1 MLTLYRIIFGKI
13 GTLLQTFSVTLK
25 MTYFATISCV
35 LARDARWF
43 VFKPKIPIWVNFGG
57 YCNEKSWSI
66 LQPLEISF
74 GIHIVFP
81 ILVFCAK
88 ENLATLVLYKLGTVS
103 VFRVS
108 IP

>member
-1 MLTLYRIIFGKI
+1 LEGIAMKNLGLFYSHWK
-13 GTLLQTFSVTLK
+13 
-25 MTYFATISCV
+25 YFMA
-35 LARDARWF
+35 
-43 VFKPKIPIWVNFGG
+43 IWN
-57 YCNEKSWSI
+57 I
-66 LQPLEISF
+66 LCSF